1 MRRLLLIGV
10 FAAAVPLRAAWTG
23 DITQSVEK
31 GYVDIGYQTATRSVK
46 SNSKPGSTFDFKDRG
61 LVLENRTAL
70 NPVVQ
75 FALRALPFTG
85 RINQENNSFNPHM
98 AGGGAGLYLAP
109 PETLGPVHLGA
120 AAIWDGAGGISRRDN
135 GSEKRYDRVFT
146 SETTLAA
153 GASYEPIEFLRVY
166 AGGEYVSFRMRLAVP
181 GSKTNWRQDSPW
193 GGFAGISFTS
203 NQAWVV
209 GGEFHFG
216 GERSLGASLG
226 YKY

>member
-1 MRRLLLIGV
+1 MRRLLSIII
-10 FAAAVPLRAAWTG
+10 FSSAVPACAAWTG

-31 GYVDIGYQTATRSVK
+31 GFVSIGYQTATRSVK
-46 SNSKPGSTFDFKDRG
+46 SNSLPGGTLDYKDHG
-61 LVLENRTAL
+61 MVLEDRTAL

-75 FALRALPFTG
+75 FALRVLPFTG
-85 RINQENNSFNPHM
+85 RENLERTSFNPHM
-98 AGGGAGLYLAP
+98 AGGGAGLYFAP

-120 AAIWDGAGGISRRDN
+120 AAIWDGAGGISRRD
-135 GSEKRYDRVFT
+135 GPEKRYDRIFT
-146 SETTLAA
+146 SEATLAA
-153 GASYEPIEFLRVY
+153 GASYAPIESLNVY
-166 AGGEYVSFRMRLAVP
+166 AGGEYVSFQMRLSVP

-193 GGFAGISFTS
+193 GGFAGVSFVS

-216 GERSLGASLG
+216 GERSFGASLG